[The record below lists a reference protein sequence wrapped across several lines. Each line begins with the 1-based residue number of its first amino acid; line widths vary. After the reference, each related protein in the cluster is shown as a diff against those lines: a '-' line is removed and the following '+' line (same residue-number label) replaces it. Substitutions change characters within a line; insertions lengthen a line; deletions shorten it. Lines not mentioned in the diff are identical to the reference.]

1 MKMFSKII
9 PVYLCLI
16 LNWANSYAQEYVSFH
31 YTQQNGLP
39 QNSVIN
45 VWFDQHQF
53 LWLTTESGLVRFDGS
68 QFKTFQSSSY
78 PQISNDR
85 FRWIHQTPDNKLVTS
100 NADGQLWQIHQNT
113 IQPIPNQRQLT
124 YQLFHCGIPSIET
137 IVNIENQ
144 PGSFFQD
151 QHVQIYPLVV
161 APINNQEYY
170 ALGRNYLYKFAGLSK
185 TDSISIQNI
194 PPIEKIFRMG
204 AQFYLKTTDK
214 NIYHINTLSKSIT
227 ICQLPAPLNNQSF
240 TLHWKTGTPQP
251 LIVCNNKLFT
261 LHANNNEYSFK
272 VKLILPALPVSASQ
286 INQIV
291 YNPTRDLIAIA
302 TTTNGFYIFKPG
314 YFQTQNAP
322 GISGAYN
329 QIAISDSSILDGYG
343 YEIGLNS
350 VTKSAYPISSLNGVM
365 MKDADNRIWYSN
377 GDSLLLFQNNK
388 RKTLLRDSGTRFSAI
403 YRHGDTVVVSSYR
416 SIYVFIG
423 GKLVSQ
429 RLLPQSS
436 NKSQETARPFCFIRF
451 NNHYYYGCSDGVFSF
466 DIVNQRIPSIK
477 KVTSTPNVRYLYPYE
492 NDILGCSYGV
502 GFFAITNNKTI
513 SFPLDKKMNLS
524 KAHSIRIDS
533 LNRVF
538 ISTNNG
544 LFYTTLSSL
553 KNYISGKQ
561 KAIHY
566 QYLNDNEG
574 VANVEFNG
582 GCSESSVSLANGY
595 FSFSNMGGFVW
606 FKPATIKD
614 NFPNNPIYIDDISID
629 GIAQPL
635 SDTLIIA
642 SDAELISIKLTS
654 AYWGNNYNIES
665 DYKIETYHKDWIPHS
680 SEHSE
685 ISLIHVPSGTH
696 KLMVRMRTG
705 FGDND
710 YHIRSFILIKEKK
723 YYENLWFVILCIG
736 FFGILIL
743 LVNRAYHRR
752 LRIQN
757 QQLELRV
764 TSRTKELLESN
775 DNLQKSQQELLQ
787 AVNVKNKLISIIS
800 HDIVT
805 PLKFISIV
813 SRNFKVEGVNS
824 SPEKEVIR
832 EIHHTSQRLHEN
844 AQNILNWVRY
854 QNNLIKVHSTNIAP
868 YSVVEEI
875 NDLLHEI
882 ATSRKNIL
890 VNNVDM
896 DDIIKTDKTIIT
908 IILQNLISNAVK
920 YTHSSTIEISSKY
933 DTNQYIITVADDG
946 QGISKHNMQ
955 RIENI
960 RNKTKTNMFDDS
972 ADGTGLGYIIIFEL
986 AEMIGATINVSSS
999 AEQGTTVELS
1009 IEFEDFLSR

>member
-1 MKMFSKII
+1 MKAFQKTILI
-9 PVYLCLI
+9 CLGLLFNCI
-16 LNWANSYAQEYVSFH
+16 TGYAQQYVSFH

-45 VWFDQHQF
+45 VWFDEHQF

-85 FRWIHQTPDNKLVTS
+85 FRWIHQTLDNKLVTS
-100 NADGQLWQIHQNT
+100 NSDGQLWQIHQNT
-113 IQPIPNQRQLT
+113 IQAIPNQQQLT

-137 IVNIENQ
+137 IVDIENY
-144 PGSFFQD
+144 PKPFFQERN
-151 QHVQIYPLVV
+151 VQIYPILLLPV
-161 APINNQEYY
+161 NKKEYY
-170 ALGRNYLYKFAGLSK
+170 ALGHKYIYHFTGLNI
-185 TDSISIQNI
+185 TDSIDIHSI
-194 PPIEKIFRMG
+194 PHVEWMFRLG
-204 AQFYLKTTDK
+204 PHAYIKAAGNT
-214 NIYHINTLSKSIT
+214 IYQIHQESRSVTKCS
-227 ICQLPAPLNNQSF
+227 LPAPLNNNAF
-240 TLHWKTGTPQP
+240 TLYWKTGTQQP
-251 LIVCNNKLFT
+251 LIVCNNKLYT
-261 LHANNNEYSFK
+261 LQAGENNHSFK
-272 VKLILPALPVSASQ
+272 LKLLLHTLPVTTSQ
-286 INQIV
+286 INQII
-291 YNPTRDLIAIA
+291 YNPIRDIIAIA

-314 YFQTQNAP
+314 YFQTMNAP
-322 GISGAYN
+322 GISGAYS
-329 QIAISDSSILDGYG
+329 QVAISDSSILDGFG
-343 YEIGLNS
+343 YEISANS
-350 VTKSAYPISSLNGVM
+350 VTKTNYPIHSFNGIM
-365 MKDADNRIWYSN
+365 MKDSANNIWYSN
-377 GDSLLLFQNNK
+377 SDSLYLMHNRQVKFLLK
-388 RKTLLRDSGTRFSAI
+388 DSANRFSAI
-403 YRHGDTVVVSSYR
+403 FQYDDTVIVASYR
-416 SIYVFIG
+416 IIYIFING
-423 GKLVSQ
+423 QLVSKHP
-429 RLLPQSS
+429 LPVSS
-436 NKSQETARPFCFIRF
+436 NKSQETARPFCFVRF
-451 NNHYYYGCSDGVFSF
+451 NNHYYYGCADGVFSF
-466 DIVNQRIPSIK
+466 DIIDKKINAIQ
-477 KVTSTPNVRYLYPYE
+477 KVTGTPNVRYLYPYE
-492 NDILGCSYGV
+492 NYILGCSYGI
-502 GFFAITNNKTI
+502 GFFAIDNNKTI

-544 LFYTTLSSL
+544 LFYTTITSV
-553 KNYISGKQ
+553 KNYINGKQ
-561 KAIHY
+561 KAVHY

-595 FSFSNMGGFVW
+595 FSFSNMGGFVL
-606 FKPATIKD
+606 FKPTSIKD

-635 SDTLIIA
+635 SDTLHIA

-665 DYKIETYHKDWIPHS
+665 DYKIETYHKDWIS
-680 SEHSE
+680 NSADHSE

-710 YHIRSFILIKEKK
+710 YHIRSFVLIKEKK
-723 YYENLWFVILCIG
+723 YYESIWFLLLCISLS
-736 FFGILIL
+736 GIIIL
-743 LVNRAYHRR
+743 LVNRAYNRR
-752 LRIQN
+752 LRVQN
-757 QQLELRV
+757 QLLEQRV
-764 TSRTKELLESN
+764 SSRTQELQESN
-775 DNLQKSQQELLQ
+775 GNLQKSQQELLQ

-813 SRNFKVEGVNS
+813 SRNFKVEGANS

-854 QNNLIKVHSTNIAP
+854 QNNLIKVHATNIAP

-882 ATSRKNIL
+882 ATSRKNRL
-890 VNNVDM
+890 VNEVDM
-896 DDIIKTDKTIIT
+896 DDIIRTDKTIIT

-920 YTHSSTIEISSKY
+920 YTHSSTIQISSKQ
-933 DTNQYIITVADDG
+933 TGSQYTITIADDG
-946 QGISKHNMQ
+946 QGISKHNLQ

-986 AEMIGATINVSSS
+986 AEMIGASISVESS
-999 AEQGTTVELS
+999 AEQGTTIDLK
-1009 IEFEDFLSR
+1009 IGI